1 MTGHRIIKNF
11 GGAIMAGK
19 WKEVVRLTFKGERFR
34 DHALDLQALSELSQ
48 FQRMVAKTAKTLWR
62 AANPKRERLPSHFE
76 ERVRLCLRRI
86 DDGSAAAPLE
96 VFIEEED
103 QTTLWEPEPIEIND
117 AVRLTHE
124 VFEALES
131 DLPLPE
137 RFPRALLPD
146 YAKWGQSLGE
156 NEAVEMQVSEKKPV
170 YLTLAHRQKL
180 EKLVETPH
188 EDRVEISGEVFEADV
203 KKGKF
208 QLWSIEDTAVTVGF
222 TPEQEDQV
230 TTALKEHKTARMFV
244 KGSGE
249 YSSQGKLL
257 RVLQV
262 DELSLTTS
270 EIHYDKS
277 TRPIEDVLEELAK
290 EIPRE
295 EWDKLPNDL
304 CDNLDYY
311 LYGVPKQ

>member
-1 MTGHRIIKNF
+1 
-11 GGAIMAGK
+11 MAGK

-34 DHALDLQALSELSQ
+34 DHALDLRALNELSQ
-48 FQRMVAKTAKTLWR
+48 YQNMVAETAKTLWR

-86 DDGSAAAPLE
+86 EDGSATAPLE

-103 QTTLWEPEPIEIND
+103 QTALWEPEPVEIND
-117 AVRLTHE
+117 AIRLTQE

-131 DLPLPE
+131 DLPLPG

-170 YLTLAHRQKL
+170 YLTPTHRQKL

-203 KKGKF
+203 KKGRF
-208 QLWSIEDTAVTVGF
+208 QLWSGEDTPVIVVF

-249 YSSQGKLL
+249 YSPQGKLL
-257 RVLQV
+257 RVFQV
-262 DELSLTTS
+262 DELRLTTS
-270 EIHYDKS
+270 ETHYDKS
-277 TRPIEDVLEELAK
+277 ARPIVDILEELAK
-290 EIPRE
+290 EIPQK
-295 EWDKLPNDL
+295 EWDKLPSDL
-304 CDNLDYY
+304 NDNLDHY
-311 LYGVPKQ
+311 LYGVPKR

>member
-1 MTGHRIIKNF
+1 
-11 GGAIMAGK
+11 MAGK
-19 WKEVVRLTFKGERFR
+19 WKEVVKLTFKGERFR
-34 DHALDLQALSELSQ
+34 DHALDLQALSDLSQ
-48 FQRMVAKTAKTLWR
+48 FQKMVAETAKTLWR
-62 AANPKRERLPSHFE
+62 AANPARERLPSHFE

-86 DDGSAAAPLE
+86 EDGSATAPLE
-96 VFIEEED
+96 VFIEEQD
-103 QTTLWEPEPIEIND
+103 QTSLWEPEPVEIND
-117 AVRLTHE
+117 AVKLAHE
-124 VFEALES
+124 VYEALGS
-131 DLPLPE
+131 DAPLPE
-137 RFPRALLPD
+137 RFPRALLPE
-146 YAKWGQSLGE
+146 YARWGQSLGDD
-156 NEAVEMQVSEKKPV
+156 EAVEMQVSEKKPA
-170 YLTLAHRQKL
+170 YLTPAHRQKL
-180 EKLVETPH
+180 EKFVETPH

-203 KKGKF
+203 KKGRF
-208 QLWSIEDTAVTVGF
+208 QLWSGEDTAVTVVF

-249 YSSQGKLL
+249 YSPQGKLH

-277 TRPIEDVLEELAK
+277 ARPIEDVLEELAT

>member
-1 MTGHRIIKNF
+1 MI
-11 GGAIMAGK
+11 A
-19 WKEVVRLTFKGERFR
+19 E
-34 DHALDLQALSELSQ
+34 
-48 FQRMVAKTAKTLWR
+48 TAKILWR
-62 AANPKRERLPSHFE
+62 AVNPKRERLPSHFE

-86 DDGSAAAPLE
+86 EDGSATAPLE

-103 QTTLWEPEPIEIND
+103 QTALWEPEPVEIND
-117 AVRLTHE
+117 AVKLTHE

-170 YLTLAHRQKL
+170 YLTPAHRQKL

-203 KKGKF
+203 KKGRF
-208 QLWSIEDTAVTVGF
+208 QLWSSEDTAVLVGF

-249 YSSQGKLL
+249 YSPQGKLL

-262 DELSLTTS
+262 DELSLTSS
-270 EIHYDKS
+270 ETHYDHS
-277 TRPIEDVLEELAK
+277 ARPIEDLLK
-290 EIPRE
+290 EIAEEIPQE
-295 EWDKLPNDL
+295 EWDRLPSDL
-304 CDNLDYY
+304 NENLDHY

>member
-1 MTGHRIIKNF
+1 
-11 GGAIMAGK
+11 MAGK

-48 FQRMVAKTAKTLWR
+48 FQKMVAETAKTLWR

-86 DDGSAAAPLE
+86 EDGSAAAPLE

-103 QTTLWEPEPIEIND
+103 QTALWEPEPVEIND
-117 AVRLTHE
+117 AVKLTHE

-131 DLPLPE
+131 DLPLPG

-156 NEAVEMQVSEKKPV
+156 NEVVEMQVSEKKPA
-170 YLTLAHRQKL
+170 YLTPAHRQKL
-180 EKLVETPH
+180 EKFLETPH
-188 EDRVEISGEVFEADV
+188 EDRVEVTGEVFEADV
-203 KKGKF
+203 KKGRF
-208 QLWSIEDTAVTVGF
+208 QLWSGEDTAVLVAF

-230 TTALKEHKTARMFV
+230 TTALKEHKTARMYV

-249 YSSQGKLL
+249 YSPQGKLL

-262 DELSLTTS
+262 DELSLTSPET
-270 EIHYDKS
+270 HYDHS
-277 TRPIEDVLEELAK
+277 ARPIEDLLNELAK
-290 EIPRE
+290 KIPQE
-295 EWDKLPNDL
+295 EWDRLPSDL
-304 CDNLDYY
+304 NDNLDHY
-311 LYGVPKQ
+311 LYGVPKE

>member
-1 MTGHRIIKNF
+1 MS
-11 GGAIMAGK
+11 GK
-19 WKEVVRLTFKGERFR
+19 WKEVVRLSFKGERFR
-34 DHALDLQALSELSQ
+34 DHALDLQALSELSK
-48 FQRMVAKTAKTLWR
+48 FQKMVAETAKTLWR
-62 AANPKRERLPSHFE
+62 AANPNRERLPSHFE

-86 DDGSAAAPLE
+86 EDGSAAAPLE
-96 VFIEEED
+96 VFIEEDD
-103 QTTLWEPEPIEIND
+103 QTALWEPEPVEINE
-117 AVRLTHE
+117 AVKLTHE

-137 RFPRALLPD
+137 RFPRSLLPE

-170 YLTLAHRQKL
+170 YLTPAHRQKL

-203 KKGKF
+203 KKGRF
-208 QLWSIEDTAVTVGF
+208 QLWAGEDTAVTVVF
-222 TPEQEDQV
+222 NSEQEDQV

-249 YSSQGKLL
+249 FSPQGKLN

-262 DELSLTTS
+262 DELRLTTA
-270 EIHYDKS
+270 ERQYDQS
-277 TRPIEDVLEELAK
+277 ARPIEDLLIELAK
-290 EIPRE
+290 EVPRE
-295 EWDKLPNDL
+295 EWDRLPSDL
-304 CDNLDYY
+304 NDNLDHY
-311 LYGVPKQ
+311 LYGVHKE

>member
-1 MTGHRIIKNF
+1 MS
-11 GGAIMAGK
+11 GK

-48 FQRMVAKTAKTLWR
+48 FQKMVAETAKTLWR

-76 ERVRLCLRRI
+76 QRVRLCLRRI

-103 QTTLWEPEPIEIND
+103 QTALWEPEPIEIND

-203 KKGKF
+203 KKGRF
-208 QLWSIEDTAVTVGF
+208 QLWAGEDTAISVVF

-230 TTALKEHKTARMFV
+230 TTALKEHKTARLSV
-244 KGSGE
+244 KGLGE
-249 YSSQGKLL
+249 FSPNGKLH

-262 DELSLTTS
+262 DELRLTTAVRV
-270 EIHYDKS
+270 YDKS
-277 TRPIEDVLEELAK
+277 IRPIEDLLNELAK
-290 EIPRE
+290 EVPQE
-295 EWDKLPNDL
+295 EWDRLPSDL
-304 CDNLDYY
+304 NDNLDHY
-311 LYGVPKQ
+311 LYGVPKE